1 VGAAAICAEGSVDFK
16 GAFKGVFNGERKCR
30 TLWADCVV
38 AEPKTLVAVADRGV
52 RPRRLDAFYWRFVAT
67 AFSFALFGCC
77 AFILSVTALPLLRLL
92 PRERCRRCSRVVL
105 QGGMRAFVGVMRGLG
120 TLTYEFQGT
129 QRLGRPG
136 QLIVANH
143 PSLIDA
149 IFLIAFA
156 PQAGCVVKQAAFN
169 NWLMRSVVR
178 GAGYIGN
185 GETADMIEDAAAA
198 LRDGQCLI
206 MFPEG
211 TRTRPGQPMTLH
223 RGAASIAVRAATVV
237 TPVYIRCVPTTL
249 TKSEPWYRI
258 PLRRP
263 HFTLRV
269 GEDFD
274 LSGTRDKGPVP
285 RASRAFNDCLRARF
299 ESELQSLS
307 GYTGGEP
314 SASRPA

>member
-1 VGAAAICAEGSVDFK
+1 MA
-16 GAFKGVFNGERKCR
+16 
-30 TLWADCVV
+30 
-38 AEPKTLVAVADRGV
+38 AEPKNLVAVTDLGV
-52 RPRRLDAFYWRFVAT
+52 RRRRLDAFYWRFVAT
-67 AFSFALFGCC
+67 ALSFAVFGCG
-77 AFILSVTALPLLRLL
+77 AFILSITALPLLRLL
-92 PRERCRRCSRVVL
+92 PSERCQRYSRVVL

-129 QRLGRPG
+129 RRLGRPG

-185 GETADMIEDAAAA
+185 GETANMIEGAAAA

-223 RGAASIAVRAATVV
+223 RGAASIAVRAATAV
-237 TPVYIRCVPTTL
+237 TPVYIWCVPTTL

-258 PLRRP
+258 PARRP

-269 GEDFD
+269 GDDFD
-274 LSGTRDKGPVP
+274 LAGARGKGPVP
-285 RASRAFNDCLRARF
+285 LASRAFNDCLRARF
-299 ESELQSLS
+299 EGELQSLS
-307 GYTGGEP
+307 GYTAAEP
-314 SASRPA
+314 SASRSA